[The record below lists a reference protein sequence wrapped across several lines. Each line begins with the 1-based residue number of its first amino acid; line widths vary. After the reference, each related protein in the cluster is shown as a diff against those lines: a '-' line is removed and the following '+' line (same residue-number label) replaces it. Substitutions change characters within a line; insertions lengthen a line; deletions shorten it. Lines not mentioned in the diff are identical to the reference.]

1 VEVEASSMTLFEIL
15 PSLRRA
21 ATPRIE
27 RAIWP
32 LTTHV
37 DELGRLCVGEIAL
50 TEVADEF
57 GTPTYVI
64 DEADFR
70 HRIRRYRTALPGARL
85 VYAAKALLTT
95 AVAQWVAEEEA
106 GLGVCSGGQLAAAL
120 IAGVDPNRI
129 VVHGITTTP
138 GELRK
143 AANTGVGR
151 IVVNSP
157 TEVALL
163 AAGVRQPQSVQV
175 RVSPDIDAHEHSCV
189 AADLTD
195 QTPGLAR
202 TDGHAVDA
210 IQRALDQPLLHLVGL
225 QCHIGSQVTDAS
237 LYGEAIRQMVPLM
250 AEVRASNGVILTEL
264 NIGGGHGVPYA
275 SGDPELDL
283 DALRDFIDD
292 ALDASCAAERFPR
305 PTIVVEPGRA
315 ISARAGITL
324 YRVLWVQSQPGG
336 RAIVMV
342 DGGLSDNPRF
352 ALHDA
357 GYTIALANRH
367 PVTPTQPMTVIG
379 RHSESNDEIA
389 RDVPL
394 PADLHAGDLLAVACT
409 GAYHH
414 SMASTY
420 NMMGRPPLVAVKDGR
435 TRELVRRETIA
446 DLLSRDRASTAPPPT
461 RHERAASGCEALLH
475 GE

>member
-1 VEVEASSMTLFEIL
+1 VEVEASLTLFEIL

-21 ATPRIE
+21 ATPRID

-32 LTTHV
+32 LTSHV

-70 HRIRRYRTALPGARL
+70 HRIRRYRTALPEARL

-95 AVAQWVAEEEA
+95 AVAQWVAEEGT
-106 GLGVCSGGQLAAAL
+106 GLGVCSGAELATAL

-129 VVHGITTTP
+129 IVHGIATTP

-175 RVSPDIDAHEHSCV
+175 RVSPDIDVHEHSSV
-189 AADLTD
+189 PADLTD
-195 QTPGLAR
+195 QTPGLAL
-202 TDGHAVDA
+202 TDGHAADV

-250 AEVRASNGVILTEL
+250 AEVRARHGVILTEL
-264 NIGGGHGVPYA
+264 NIGGGQGVPYA

-342 DGGLSDNPRF
+342 DGGLSDNPRP
-352 ALHDA
+352 ALYDA
-357 GYTIALANRH
+357 RYTIALANRH
-367 PVTPTQPMTVIG
+367 PITPTQPMTVIG

-420 NMMGRPPLVAVKDGR
+420 NMVGRPPLVAAKDGR

-446 DLLSRDRASTAPPPT
+446 DLLSRDRASTEPPPT
-461 RHERAASGCEALLH
+461 RHERADSGCEALLH

>member
-1 VEVEASSMTLFEIL
+1 MTLFEIL

-21 ATPRIE
+21 ATPRID

-70 HRIRRYRTALPGARL
+70 HRIRRYRNALPGARL
-85 VYAAKALLTT
+85 DYAAKALLTT
-95 AVAQWVAEEEA
+95 AVAQWVAEEGA
-106 GLGVCSGGQLAAAL
+106 GLGVFSGGELAAAL

-129 VVHGITTTP
+129 VVHGILHDIATTP

-151 IVVNSP
+151 IVVDSP

-163 AAGVRQPQSVQV
+163 AAGARQPQSVLV
-175 RVSPDIDAHEHSCV
+175 RVSPDIGVHEHGSV

-195 QTPGLAR
+195 QTRGFAL
-202 TDGHAVDA
+202 TDGHAADA
-210 IQRALDQPLLHLVGL
+210 IRRALDQPLLVGL

-237 LYGEAIRQMVPLM
+237 LYGEAIRQVVPLM
-250 AEVRASNGVILTEL
+250 AEVRARHGAILTEL

-324 YRVLWVQSQPGG
+324 YRVLWVQSRPGG
-336 RAIVMV
+336 RVIVMV
-342 DGGLSDNPRF
+342 DGGLSDNPRPSPD
-352 ALHDA
+352 DA
-357 GYTIALANRH
+357 RYTIALANRH
-367 PVTPTQPMTVIG
+367 PITPTQPMTVIG

-420 NMMGRPPLVAVKDGR
+420 NMVGRPPLVAVKDGR

-446 DLLSRDRASTAPPPT
+446 DLLSRDRAGTQPPPT
-461 RHERAASGCEALLH
+461 RHQRADSGCEALLR